1 MAHHGRLIVAGQLLL
16 VTVGVSLIS
25 MLVFSAAAQ
34 QPAQTAFQVIQPTY
48 PPTAI
53 FVSAQHRAAAPRS
66 SLSRPVIG
74 AIVNHHL
81 VAADFIAE
89 TLAQVQRRNIDRILL
104 LAPNHFYAGHGSFIT
119 TTSDFVTPFGV
130 VRSDGQFAMSVFSDG
145 GLTNDDEPF
154 VGEHGIF
161 NILPFLRKQ
170 FPGVPVVPIITRD
183 TATVQQVHRFAERLD
198 TIMTSRTLVIASLDF
213 AHGQTYHGAV
223 ASDVAAISALAPLNA
238 EGAAALNAGGTI
250 AVDSSPTLQL
260 FLELMRDRGGRTFTL
275 IRHSNSAEET
285 GQLDATDVTSHIT
298 GIVRR
303 SW

>member
-1 MAHHGRLIVAGQLLL
+1 MAHHRRLAVFGQLLL
-16 VTVGVSLIS
+16 VTGGVSLIS
-25 MLVFSAAAQ
+25 MLVFGAAAR
-34 QPAQTAFQVIQPTY
+34 QPVQIVSQTIKPTY

-53 FVSAQHRAAAPRS
+53 FASVQHRAAAPRS
-66 SLSRPVIG
+66 SLSRPVLG
-74 AIVNHHL
+74 AVVNHHL

-89 TLAQVQRRNIDRILL
+89 TLERAQRVNIDRILL

-130 VRSDGQFAMSVFSDG
+130 VKSDGQLAMSVFSDG

-161 NILPFLRKQ
+161 NILPFLKKQ
-170 FPGVPVVPIITRD
+170 FPGAPVVPIITRD
-183 TATVQQVHRFAERLD
+183 TTTVQQVHRFAERLE

-213 AHGQTYHGAV
+213 AHGQTYQGAIVSDTAAV
-223 ASDVAAISALAPLNA
+223 AALVPLNA
-238 EGAAALNAGGTI
+238 ESAAALNANGSI
-250 AVDSSPTLQL
+250 AVDSPPTLQL
-260 FLELMRDRGGRTFTL
+260 FLELMRIRGGRTFTL
-275 IRHSNSAEET
+275 VKHSNSAEET